1 MIYEDVLKIME
12 ERVAAASMQQE
23 RLAAAPQP
31 YHTLRGP
38 QSLSRKAG
46 KRPAQWVRWVLPST
60 LFKEKQT
67 ASIYKYMYI
76 FY

>member
-46 KRPAQWVRWVLPST
+46 KRPAQ
-60 LFKEKQT
+60 
-67 ASIYKYMYI
+67 
-76 FY
+76 